1 MARAE
6 RKHHYIY
13 KITYKVTNRFYI
25 GMHSTDNMDDGY
37 FGSGKRL
44 WFSIN
49 YHGKE
54 NHEKEILEFCST
66 RAELKKREKE
76 IVTKELLQEDLCM
89 NLVVGG
95 EGGGF
100 VDEDHL
106 KRFQSAGTKAGN
118 LAYIEKV
125 NTDKKFQKFLSNRF
139 TSVMLKKHREGKV
152 KYDTFTGK
160 KHSEDTKKLM
170 SQIKKTQGLGNAN
183 SQYGT
188 CWITRDGENK
198 KIKKE
203 ELDSYVNNGWI
214 KGRTCL

>member
-89 NLVVGG
+89 NLK
-95 EGGGF
+95 EGGDGGF
-100 VDEDHL
+100 INEEHML
-106 KRFQSAGTKAGN
+106 KCSKAGN
-118 LAYIEKV
+118 EAFSKKLINDLEFRKSHIERLLVFSKKYRDSGIHNY
-125 NTDKKFQKFLSNRF
+125 NTF
-139 TSVMLKKHREGKV
+139 EGKTHSVDSKEKIRIALTGQRTGV
-152 KYDTFTGK
+152 KNT
-160 KHSEDTKKLM
+160 
-170 SQIKKTQGLGNAN
+170 
-183 SQYGT
+183 QYGT
-188 CWITRDGENK
+188 CWITKDGENK

-203 ELDSYVNNGWI
+203 KLDSYLIDGWI
-214 KGRTCL
+214 KGRNLV

>member
-66 RAELKKREKE
+66 RAELKKR
-76 IVTKELLQEDLCM
+76 
-89 NLVVGG
+89 
-95 EGGGF
+95 
-100 VDEDHL
+100 
-106 KRFQSAGTKAGN
+106 
-118 LAYIEKV
+118 
-125 NTDKKFQKFLSNRF
+125 
-139 TSVMLKKHREGKV
+139 
-152 KYDTFTGK
+152 
-160 KHSEDTKKLM
+160 
-170 SQIKKTQGLGNAN
+170 
-183 SQYGT
+183 
-188 CWITRDGENK
+188 
-198 KIKKE
+198 
-203 ELDSYVNNGWI
+203 
-214 KGRTCL
+214 